1 MGNLV
6 ENMKLS
12 LLAELDEW
20 LGFDIPEEGEE
31 DYDAWQFRLQE
42 IEDIKSTK
50 DVCDYLS
57 GLGRDEEGIAEFL
70 ANFDLTVS
78 D

>member
-1 MGNLV
+1 
-6 ENMKLS
+6 
-12 LLAELDEW
+12 
-20 LGFDIPEEGEE
+20 
-31 DYDAWQFRLQE
+31 LQE